1 MVHLAYMYGNKT
13 FYLLELEVFTFY
25 ICIHSVVS
33 SSLGVV
39 GFSCC
44 RHLKFQLP
52 ITQTKR
58 DERCANN
65 YKLKSGRAHA
75 IIVSGVGMSPDTREV
90 GSNPCF

>member
-1 MVHLAYMYGNKT
+1 MVHLAYMYGKT
-13 FYLLELEVFTFY
+13 FYLLEVFTFY

-33 SSLGVV
+33 SSLGV

-44 RHLKFQLP
+44 RRLKFQLP